1 MSARKND
8 KQKSLGIVGA
18 IPEFIGVMVGISM
31 VAGKWIE
38 RHVRKLLSEKPR
50 QPKQTA
56 KTPVQIDA
64 EKRIAAIEQKLTGQ
78 KHKKAKKKSVKKK
91 KTVKKAKKMKRKSAK
106 KQQVKE

>member
-8 KQKSLGIVGA
+8 NQKSLVIVSA
-18 IPEFIGVMVGISM
+18 IPELIGVMVGLSV

-38 RHVRKLLSEKPR
+38 RHVRNLLEEKPR

-64 EKRIAAIEQKLTGQ
+64 EKRIAAIEEKITV
-78 KHKKAKKKSVKKK
+78 HKQVKTKKKSAKKK
-91 KTVKKAKKMKRKSAK
+91 KTVKKSAGKGVNKR
-106 KQQVKE
+106 